1 MTVVQSKGRRRRS
14 GESNVAIRIGALATR
29 VALWKESRGCEAVS
43 VTMQLNDTKIKFK
56 LHAGYRTMC
65 REVTYR
71 LVDDGDSVTRDGDHV
86 ANDGSTETEE
96 EVSESNGAITI
107 TGNRE

>member
-1 MTVVQSKGRRRRS
+1 
-14 GESNVAIRIGALATR
+14 
-29 VALWKESRGCEAVS
+29 
-43 VTMQLNDTKIKFK
+43 MQLINTKIKFK

-71 LVDDGDSVTRDGDHV
+71 LVDDGDSLTRGGDHV
-86 ANDGSTETEE
+86 ANDGSTKTEE

-107 TGNRE
+107 TGNNE

>member
-1 MTVVQSKGRRRRS
+1 M
-14 GESNVAIRIGALATR
+14 
-29 VALWKESRGCEAVS
+29 
-43 VTMQLNDTKIKFK
+43 
-56 LHAGYRTMC
+56 Y

-96 EVSESNGAITI
+96 EVSELNRAITI
-107 TGNRE
+107 TGNNE

>member
-1 MTVVQSKGRRRRS
+1 M
-14 GESNVAIRIGALATR
+14 
-29 VALWKESRGCEAVS
+29 
-43 VTMQLNDTKIKFK
+43 F
-56 LHAGYRTMC
+56 HAGYRIMY

-96 EVSESNGAITI
+96 EVSELNRAITI
-107 TGNRE
+107 TGNNE